1 MPITATLFTA
11 PGCPHCSGVKAV
23 LQQLIQEGTVDNL
36 DVIDITQQPDL
47 AEERGI
53 RSVPLLE
60 MGALT
65 FTGEQSL
72 KELRKWVVRISDPEA
87 LVDYYEKLL
96 TDGELATAESMLQ
109 KNPETLA
116 SLLTLIMRDELP
128 LQVRIGVV
136 ALFEGVVG
144 KVQLQKL
151 IPDLSGQLTHADYRI
166 RVDIAHLLELTGSRE
181 AIAPLNKLLQ
191 DENSEVREIAAE
203 AIETLEAI

>member
-1 MPITATLFTA
+1 M
-11 PGCPHCSGVKAV
+11 

-96 TDGELATAESMLQ
+96 ADGELATAESMLQ

-116 SLLTLIMRDELP
+116 SLLTLIVRDELP